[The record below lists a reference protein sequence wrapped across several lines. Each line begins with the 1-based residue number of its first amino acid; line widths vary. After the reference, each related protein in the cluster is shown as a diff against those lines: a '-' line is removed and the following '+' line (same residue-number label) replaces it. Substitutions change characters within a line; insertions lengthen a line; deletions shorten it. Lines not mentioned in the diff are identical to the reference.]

1 MEKVKQVLTIAGSDS
16 GGGAGIQADLK
27 SFQERRVFGLS
38 VIVAVTAQNTLGV
51 QSSFALPHDMVQEQL
66 DSVFSDFDLSA
77 VKTGM
82 LVDESY
88 MALIADTLKKHP
100 DLPYVL
106 DPVMIAKGG
115 AVLMEEGAVPAL
127 RKTLLPLATVV
138 TPNLPE
144 AEEILGR
151 QISDSKEMEA
161 AAHEFQKLGAKNVIM
176 KGGHL
181 EDSKSKETNDFLL
194 LENGD
199 GHWFKSKRVDT
210 QNTHGTGD
218 SFAAV
223 IASELAKGQSV
234 PEATQIA
241 KDFLQAGIEN
251 GIDVGQGHGPINH
264 WAYRQIEGEN

>member
-27 SFQERRVFGLS
+27 SFQERGVFGLS

-51 QSSFALPHDMVQEQL
+51 QRSFALPHEMIQDQL
-66 DSVFSDFDLSA
+66 DSVFSDFDIGA

-82 LVDESY
+82 LVDGSY
-88 MALIADTLKKHP
+88 MALIADQLKKYP
-100 DLPYVL
+100 AIPYVL

-115 AVLMEEGAVPAL
+115 AALMEEGAVPAL
-127 RKTLLPLATVV
+127 KETLLPLATVV

-151 QISDSKEMEA
+151 TIISPEEMEA
-161 AAHEFQKLGAKNVIM
+161 AAQELQALGAKNVVM

-181 EDSKSKETNDFLL
+181 KDSKSRETNDFLL
-194 LENGD
+194 LENGE
-199 GHWFKSKRVDT
+199 GHWFKSKRVKT
-210 QNTHGTGD
+210 LNTHGTGD

-234 PEATQIA
+234 FQATQIA
-241 KDFLQAGIEN
+241 KDFLQAGIEK
-251 GIDVGQGHGPINH
+251 GIDVGHGHGPINH
-264 WAYRQIEGEN
+264 WAYRQIEGVD